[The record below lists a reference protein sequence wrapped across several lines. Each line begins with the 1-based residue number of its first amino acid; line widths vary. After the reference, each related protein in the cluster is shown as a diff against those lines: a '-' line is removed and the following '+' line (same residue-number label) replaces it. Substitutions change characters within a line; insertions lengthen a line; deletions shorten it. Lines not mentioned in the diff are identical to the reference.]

1 MSNTEETDKD
11 QSEADLAEN
20 AEALEQAN
28 GLSEDSTENPTS
40 EDGLESSDAEDS
52 PADAQEGTQT
62 ESQEEVEEEDEEEP
76 EEGEDCPACN
86 KGAPAWMATFADMA
100 TLLMAFFVLILSF
113 AQVNVPKYKEV
124 AGSMR
129 SAFGV
134 QTVIPAIE
142 PPTAESI
149 ILQQYERTV
158 TDPTASNRIEEQKTD
173 EPPNEDELSFNIG
186 DGSAET
192 NAIDLLTQE
201 LREEISQGMVNITRT
216 ESGIDVSF
224 SSRQGTSEGGQRITG
239 DMIDALA
246 RIAMVQANTD
256 ELITL
261 SGGALQ
267 RGNSPNWYNSEQYR
281 EDSLATDRYELIRSN
296 LREEIADGLAQVSL
310 DGEDVIITLSEQ
322 GSFQSGSA
330 ELEQNFFDVLNRVGA
345 SLVGAGGLVEIEGH
359 TDNVPLAFGGRYR
372 DNWDLSSARSSRVAD
387 YLMQQGYLMAGS
399 VVVEGHADTKP
410 VASNDNAEGR
420 ALNRR
425 IEVIV
430 RGGS

>member
-1 MSNTEETDKD
+1 MNDEETAKD
-11 QSEADLAEN
+11 QSEENTDALA
-20 AEALEQAN
+20 QAN
-28 GLSEDSTENPTS
+28 DLPAEPSEGAAVS
-40 EDGLESSDAEDS
+40 EIDESSDGVGDTDE
-52 PADAQEGTQT
+52 T
-62 ESQEEVEEEDEEEP
+62 EEVIQAAPNEEEEEEG
-76 EEGEDCPACN
+76 EEEAGEDCPACN

-134 QTVIPAIE
+134 QTVIPSIE

-224 SSRQGTSEGGQRITG
+224 PVRQGLSEGGQRITG

-246 RIAMVQANTD
+246 RVAMVQANTS
-256 ELITL
+256 EMITL

-267 RGNSPNWYNSEQYR
+267 RGNSQNWYNSEQYR
-281 EDSLATDRYELIRSN
+281 EESLASDRYELIRSN
-296 LREEIADGLAQVSL
+296 LNEEIAEGLAQVSL

-330 ELEQNFFDVLNRVGA
+330 ELEQSFFDVLNRVGA
-345 SLVGAGGLVEIEGH
+345 SLVGVGGLVEIEGH

-387 YLMQQGYLMAGS
+387 YLLQQGFLMAGS
-399 VVVEGHADTKP
+399 VVVEGYADTKP
-410 VASNDNAEGR
+410 VASNDSLEGR

-430 RGGS
+430 RGT